1 MTTPLLLNLDDYERL
16 AREHLPQYVY
26 DYYAGGAEDETSVQ
40 ENRTSWSRVRLR
52 PRMMVDITERDLST
66 MVLGTPVSMPILTAP
81 AAFNKLA
88 HADGEIG
95 VARATA
101 DAGLIQVLSTAAT
114 TTIEEVAAA
123 AAHGIRWFQ
132 LYVYRDREITKML
145 VSRAEAAGYKALVLT
160 VDTPIAG
167 RRERDVRNG
176 FGLPAGIT
184 MANLDAVGLGK
195 MGPPPDTESGLQ
207 RYIAGLWDTSLTW
220 EIIGWL
226 RSITSLPIL
235 VKGILTGE
243 DARFAIEHGVDGIIV
258 SNHGGRQLD
267 GAISTCE
274 ALPEVVDAVA
284 GQVEVLVDGGIRRG
298 TDVMKA
304 LAMGAKAVLIGR
316 PYLWA
321 LAVHGEAG
329 VRHLLELLR
338 EELSISMALAGR
350 PTIAD
355 LDRRLLVMP

>member
-16 AREHLPQYVY
+16 AREKLPHYVY
-26 DYYAGGAEDETSVQ
+26 DYYAGGAEDESSVR
-40 ENRTSWSRVRLR
+40 ENRTSWGRVRLR
-52 PRMMVDITERDLST
+52 PRMMVDITERDLRT
-66 MVLGTPVSMPILTAP
+66 TVLGTPISMPILTAP

-88 HADGEIG
+88 HPDGESG

-101 DAGLIQVLSTAAT
+101 DAGIIQVLSTAST

-123 AAHGIRWFQ
+123 APHGVRWFQ
-132 LYVYRDREITKML
+132 LYVYKDRDVTRML
-145 VSRAEAAGYKALVLT
+145 ISRAEAAGYTALVLT

-176 FGLPAGIT
+176 FGLPQGIT
-184 MANLDAVGLGK
+184 MANLDAAGLGK
-195 MGPPPDTESGLQ
+195 MGPPPENESGLQ
-207 RYIAGLWDTSLTW
+207 KYIAGLWDTSLTW
-220 EIIGWL
+220 ETIGWL
-226 RSITSLPIL
+226 RSVTSLPIL
-235 VKGILTGE
+235 VKGILIGD
-243 DARFAIEHGVDGIIV
+243 DAKLAVEHGVDGIIV

-284 GQVEVLVDGGIRRG
+284 GRAEVLVDGGIRRG

-304 LAMGAKAVLIGR
+304 VAMGAKAVLIGR

-321 LAVHGEAG
+321 LAVNGEAG
-329 VRHLLELLR
+329 VRHVLELLR

-355 LDRRLLVMP
+355 LDRGLLVGG

>member
-26 DYYAGGAEDETSVQ
+26 DYYAGGAEDETSVRD
-40 ENRTSWSRVRLR
+40 NRTSWSRVRLR
-52 PRMMVDITERDLST
+52 PRMMVDIRERDLST
-66 MVLGTPVSMPILTAP
+66 TVLGTPVSIPILTAP

-88 HADGEIG
+88 HPDGESG

-101 DAGLIQVLSTAAT
+101 DAGIIQVLSTAST

-123 AAHGIRWFQ
+123 APHGTRWFQ
-132 LYVYRDREITKML
+132 LYVYRDREVTKML

-176 FGLPAGIT
+176 FGLPQGIT
-184 MANLDAVGLGK
+184 MANLDAAGLGK
-195 MGPPPDTESGLQ
+195 MGPPPENESGLQ
-207 RYIAGLWDTSLTW
+207 TYIAGLWDTSLTW
-220 EIIGWL
+220 ETIGWL
-226 RSITSLPIL
+226 RSITTLPIV
-235 VKGILTGE
+235 VKGILIGE
-243 DARFAIEHGVDGIIV
+243 DAGLAVDHGVDGIIV

-284 GQVEVLVDGGIRRG
+284 GRVEVLVDGGIRRG

-304 LAMGAKAVLIGR
+304 IAMGAKAVLLGR

-321 LAVHGEAG
+321 LAVNGETG
-329 VRHLLELLR
+329 VRHMLELLR

-355 LDRRLLVMP
+355 LDRGLLVMP